1 MAASD
6 ATQGVREGRERV
18 GDAVHGC
25 SSRRVCELELTFFTM
40 AAPVSTPVF
49 AIRDDDGVRLM
60 VDEHGAAPSLVT
72 MPARAVAVAVPPAVA
87 NCASMM
93 LPDGR
98 PVASSV
104 RRVATRDARDARP
117 GGVGHRGR
125 RHRRRRVEL
134 KL

>member
-1 MAASD
+1 
-6 ATQGVREGRERV
+6 
-18 GDAVHGC
+18 
-25 SSRRVCELELTFFTM
+25 M

-72 MPARAVAVAVPPAVA
+72 MRAAVAVAVPPAVA

-98 PVASSV
+98 PVASAASV

-117 GGVGHRGR
+117 GGVGHARG
-125 RHRRRRVEL
+125 RHRRRRPCVEL

>member
-1 MAASD
+1 ME
-6 ATQGVREGRERV
+6 T
-18 GDAVHGC
+18 
-25 SSRRVCELELTFFTM
+25 TFFTM

-72 MPARAVAVAVPPAVA
+72 MPLAVAVPPAIA

-98 PVASSV
+98 PVASTPTTLAQILLSSN
-104 RRVATRDARDARP
+104 AA
-117 GGVGHRGR
+117 
-125 RHRRRRVEL
+125 
-134 KL
+134 

>member
-1 MAASD
+1 
-6 ATQGVREGRERV
+6 
-18 GDAVHGC
+18 
-25 SSRRVCELELTFFTM
+25 M

-72 MPARAVAVAVPPAVA
+72 VAVPPAVA

-98 PVASSV
+98 PVASTPTTLAQILSQ
-104 RRVATRDARDARP
+104 
-117 GGVGHRGR
+117 
-125 RHRRRRVEL
+125 EWNE
-134 KL
+134 

>member
-1 MAASD
+1 VRFTAANLWRHS
-6 ATQGVREGRERV
+6 
-18 GDAVHGC
+18 
-25 SSRRVCELELTFFTM
+25 LLTV

-72 MPARAVAVAVPPAVA
+72 MPVPVPPAVA

-93 LPDGR
+93 LPDG
-98 PVASSV
+98 
-104 RRVATRDARDARP
+104 
-117 GGVGHRGR
+117 GHRGR
-125 RHRRRRVEL
+125 RHLRRRVEI

>member
-1 MAASD
+1 
-6 ATQGVREGRERV
+6 
-18 GDAVHGC
+18 
-25 SSRRVCELELTFFTM
+25 M

-72 MPARAVAVAVPPAVA
+72 MPVPPAVA

-98 PVASSV
+98 PVATVAAAIESPVLSSSSSV
-104 RRVATRDARDARP
+104 LSTVNSQ
-117 GGVGHRGR
+117 
-125 RHRRRRVEL
+125 EWNE
-134 KL
+134 

>member
-1 MAASD
+1 
-6 ATQGVREGRERV
+6 
-18 GDAVHGC
+18 
-25 SSRRVCELELTFFTM
+25 M

-72 MPARAVAVAVPPAVA
+72 MHTVAVAVPPAVA

-98 PVASSV
+98 PVAIAADVLSSSSSV
-104 RRVATRDARDARP
+104 LSTVNSQ
-117 GGVGHRGR
+117 
-125 RHRRRRVEL
+125 EWNE
-134 KL
+134 